1 MYATKVKYTFYIATF
16 FLEVHYFECALHFL
30 SLSSKKFEKSC
41 YIFWLFI
48 AGFEKYIKKELFIS
62 CNRILNHFCQTL
74 LYYITDINLNIFCWK
89 IHLHVHTNGLNTS
102 YCNLI
107 ILYKILI
114 CTMHLWIKWRE
125 YKLFQIH
132 IRHLHVSNSSYQQYI
147 QMITGMIGS
156 NAGFWH
162 TLSKL

>member
-1 MYATKVKYTFYIATF
+1 MLKRASVNFTF
-16 FLEVHYFECALHFL
+16 FWSLLWKL
-30 SLSSKKFEKSC
+30 SLKIKLIVKNTCDKKQLNFFIVERYKKKIRSQHHQK
-41 YIFWLFI
+41 YWFWRFYMYL
-48 AGFEKYIKKELFIS
+48 
-62 CNRILNHFCQTL
+62 
-74 LYYITDINLNIFCWK
+74 INLNIFCWK

-114 CTMHLWIKWRE
+114 YTMHLWIKWRE

>member
-1 MYATKVKYTFYIATF
+1 MSVRSIFCRYRPKNLNNPAT
-16 FLEVHYFECALHFL
+16 YFDYLL
-30 SLSSKKFEKSC
+30 QVLK
-41 YIFWLFI
+41 
-48 AGFEKYIKKELFIS
+48 KYIKKELFIS
-62 CNRILNHFCQTL
+62 CNRIFNHFCQTL

-102 YCNLI
+102 YCNFI
-107 ILYKILI
+107 ILSKILI
-114 CTMHLWIKWRE
+114 YTMHLWIKWRE
-125 YKLFQIH
+125 YKLFQVH